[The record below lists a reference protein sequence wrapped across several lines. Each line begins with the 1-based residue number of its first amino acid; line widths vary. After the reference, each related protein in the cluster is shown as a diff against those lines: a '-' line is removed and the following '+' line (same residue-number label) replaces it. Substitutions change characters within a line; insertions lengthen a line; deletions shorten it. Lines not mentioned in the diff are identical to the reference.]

1 MKLFVLF
8 FALAWSSSAL
18 EIPVGTTLEIR
29 LSTPVSTVASRAQD
43 KVEAILIAP
52 VELSGRTAIP
62 AGAVLTGTVT
72 AVGVPTEI
80 ANASLNLEFT
90 QLGPMKIS
98 ARVIEVEN
106 ARETVDEAGTVE
118 GISPKNTITGRMD
131 QGLSKLNNS
140 RLAGLAQ
147 ILETAKSL
155 MLKNADPNIEYPAGT
170 ELTLRLLKPI
180 AVKQPAV
187 PPSMSA
193 VADDGNLR
201 DMVLSQAFQTY
212 AARPLRPSD
221 ITNLIFIGDLDRIRE
236 AFNEAGWVGSESLS
250 GLSKWETAR
259 AVLEQRG
266 YKEAPV
272 SLILLDERPPDL
284 VLQKANNTFSA
295 RHHLRIWHSPDT
307 YRGQQVWLCGAT
319 HDIGIDYSDR
329 DMTFI
334 HKIDS
339 NIDLERR
346 KVTNDLLLTG
356 KVHGVS
362 LIARPTVPTNFRNA
376 TGDDVNTDGR
386 ITVLQF

>member
-52 VELSGRTAIP
+52 VQLSGRTAIP

-193 VADDGNLR
+193 VADDGNLQ

-259 AVLEQRG
+259 SVLEQRG

-272 SLILLDERPPDL
+272 SLILLDERPPAL

>member
-8 FALAWSSSAL
+8 FVLAWSSSAL

-52 VELSGRTAIP
+52 VQLSGRTAIP

-193 VADDGNLR
+193 VADDGNLQ

-259 AVLEQRG
+259 SVLEQRG

-272 SLILLDERPPDL
+272 SLILLDERPPAL